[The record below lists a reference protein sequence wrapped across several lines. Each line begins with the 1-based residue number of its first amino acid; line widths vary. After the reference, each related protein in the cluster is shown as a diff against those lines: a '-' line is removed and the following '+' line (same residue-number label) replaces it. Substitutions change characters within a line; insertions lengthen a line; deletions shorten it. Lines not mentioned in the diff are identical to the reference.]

1 MYRDR
6 TVPDMGNDACE
17 AKRVS
22 NVEESL
28 DCLRGSVGS
37 LEDLIAGLTARLA
50 LVLSSTSVP
59 HPSNDKAPAY
69 KAPAY
74 GVPLADAMQQLT
86 GRIAALSDRVHD
98 LHDRLGV

>member
-6 TVPDMGNDACE
+6 TVPDMANAACE
-17 AKRVS
+17 IKRVS

-28 DCLRGSVGS
+28 DYLRGSVGL

-50 LVLSSTSVP
+50 PVLKSTSVP
-59 HPSNDKAPAY
+59 HPANDIAH
-69 KAPAY
+69 AY

-86 GRIAALSDRVHD
+86 GRIGALSDQVRD

>member
-1 MYRDR
+1 MYHDR
-6 TVPDMGNDACE
+6 TVPDMGNAACE
-17 AKRVS
+17 IKRVS

-28 DCLRGSVGS
+28 DYLRGSVGL
-37 LEDLIAGLTARLA
+37 LEDLIAGLTSRLA
-50 LVLSSTSVP
+50 PVLSSTSKPV
-59 HPSNDKAPAY
+59 NDSC

-86 GRIAALSDRVHD
+86 GRIRALSDQVSD

>member
-6 TVPDMGNDACE
+6 PVPDMANATCE
-17 AKRVS
+17 IKRVS

-28 DCLRGSVGS
+28 DCLRGSVGM
-37 LEDLIAGLTARLA
+37 LEDLIAGLTARLTP
-50 LVLSSTSVP
+50 VLSST
-59 HPSNDKAPAY
+59 NDKAPAFCTSSS
-69 KAPAY
+69 Y

-86 GRIAALSDRVHD
+86 GRIGALSAQVQD